1 VIGGLSGETKDVTV
15 FMPGRSRRT
24 GKVLGDGFFSVLA
37 GNLTVLVEFGRIED
51 DVALDPVSD
60 LTRGGIVRLEQVRVD
75 LDPVIQHPQ
84 QVRHQSGLDT
94 QVDNRNS
101 QGVTIGRRHTDITVE
116 RLVDDARYVLG
127 NDPFHRL
134 SSTCRMR
141 RKGDREFTLERE
153 GPGKD
158 FRDDLVV
165 FQHGEDCLVLSAGHV
180 GLVRREV
187 SLVGSCY
194 G

>member
-1 VIGGLSGETKDVTV
+1 
-15 FMPGRSRRT
+15 M
-24 GKVLGDGFFSVLA
+24 
-37 GNLTVLVEFGRIED
+37 
-51 DVALDPVSD
+51 
-60 LTRGGIVRLEQVRVD
+60 
-75 LDPVIQHPQ
+75 
-84 QVRHQSGLDT
+84 

-101 QGVTIGRRHTDITVE
+101 QGVTIGRRHTSIPVE
-116 RLVDDARYVLG
+116 RLVDDAGHVLG

-141 RKGDREFTLERE
+141 RKGDREFTLKRE
-153 GPGKD
+153 GRGKD
-158 FRDDLVV
+158 FGDDLVV

-187 SLVGSCY
+187 SLVRSCY

>member
-15 FMPGRSRRT
+15 FMPRRSRRT
-24 GKVLGDGFFSVLA
+24 GKVLGDGLFSVLA
-37 GNLTVLVEFGRIED
+37 RDLAVLVEFGWVED
-51 DVALDPVSD
+51 DVALYPVSD
-60 LTRGGIVRLEQVRVD
+60 LTRGGIVRLEQVRVN
-75 LDPVIQHPQ
+75 LDPVNRHPQ
-84 QVRHQSGLDT
+84 KIRHQLGFDT
-94 QVDNRNS
+94 QVDNRDS
-101 QGVTIGRRHTDITVE
+101 QGVTIGRRHTDIPVE

-127 NDPFHRL
+127 NDSFHRL
-134 SSTCRMR
+134 ACTCRMR

-165 FQHGEDCLVLSAGHV
+165 LQHGEDCLVLSAGHV

-187 SLVGSCY
+187 SLVRSCY